1 MAFSVIL
8 LLASAL
14 PAILQVHAEA
24 VYKETFCVISVTP
37 NPVGVGQTVYIVGGI
52 TDQTAWPQ
60 PGWKNLKA
68 VIVRP
73 DNKVETLTFDTF
85 STGIG
90 AVTYKPNMVG
100 TYKINIEFPEQVCEV
115 TVAGTAAG
123 TIMKASKSRVVELIV
138 QEKPV
143 PAHPGF
149 PLPQEY
155 WTRPIDPQIREWWWI
170 AGNWLNVERTAS
182 YYDRYMPFNEQA
194 PEAPHVLWYK
204 VLDDG
209 GLVGSL
215 LGGDYVADYIIGDD
229 FAMESYE
236 HGDAYEG
243 KWLNPVVI
251 NGILY
256 YNLYPSQDTM
266 TAGMLDPS
274 YKLIEQKVVAVDIH
288 TGEELWRKTLGD
300 NQRLAFGQIMKWESQ
315 NMIGAF
321 AYLVATRTVAGVTY
335 WDFFDPLTGR
345 WEYAIKNVPSGL
357 TCVGPK
363 GEILIYVVNP
373 TRGWMALWNSTKVAY
388 QSFLDIW
395 AGNPAQIYY
404 ANRWRPHGATLDG
417 RKGYV
422 WNVTIPTFPTGVSAF
437 TVVPFDTVILTNTGL
452 FTRQPKPIFA
462 GISVK
467 PGDIG
472 RLKFNFSWIPF
483 PDAWIAIPG
492 SLPIDPE
499 NRVFIVAEKQ
509 TRKYY
514 AFNLDNGKLLWGP
527 QDYEEPD
534 FHSYSIIYF
543 GPWGQ
548 SVCAYGKLFTGGYG
562 GEINAYDIKTGKH
575 LWSYK
580 VPDPYNEFTWG
591 NWPSPI
597 YIVTAGKIY
606 IAHQE
611 HSGNPPLPRGAP
623 FVCLDAETGKEIF
636 RVEGLLRST
645 RWGGQP
651 IIADSTILWFDSYT
665 NLIFAIGKGP
675 TKTTVEAPSIGVSVG
690 SEVVIRGTVMDVSP
704 GTKDPRIALRFP
716 NGVPAVADES
726 MGEWML
732 HVYKQFPRP
741 ANVKGVWVKID
752 AINIY
757 TGECLDLGG
766 THTDETGMF
775 TIAWTPPKPGLYKIL
790 ATFPGTKSYW
800 PSYAQTSI
808 AVTPAP
814 TPITIPTPASP
825 EQVSTVQATVEA
837 LQPIITALTVLVII
851 TLIVGIYSIYDH
863 RKLRKT

>member
-1 MAFSVIL
+1 MQLKQVLRVL
-8 LLASAL
+8 LVLMLASLML
-14 PAILQVHAEA
+14 PTILRVRAEA
-24 VYKETFCVISVTP
+24 GYKQTFAIISVTP
-37 NPVGVGQTVYIVGGI
+37 NPVGVNQVVYIVGGI

-73 DNKVETLTFDTF
+73 DNQIETITFNTF

-90 AVTYKPNMVG
+90 AVTYKPTMVG
-100 TYKINIEFPEQVCEV
+100 TYKIHIEFPEQVCEV
-115 TVAGTAAG
+115 AVAGTPAG
-123 TIMKASKSRVVELIV
+123 TVMKASQSRTVELIV
-138 QEKPV
+138 QAEPV
-143 PAHPGF
+143 PSHPGF

-155 WTRPIDPQIREWWWI
+155 WTRPIDPQLREWWWI
-170 AGNWLNVERTAS
+170 AGNWLNVERTAW
-182 YYDRYMPFNEQA
+182 YYDRVMPFNKG

-209 GLVGSL
+209 GLVGGL
-215 LGGDYVADYIIGDD
+215 VGGDYVADYIIGGD
-229 FAMESYE
+229 FAMDSYE

-243 KWLNPVVI
+243 KWVNPVVI

-256 YNLYPSQDTM
+256 YNLYPAQDTS
-266 TAGMLDPS
+266 TARMLDPN
-274 YKLIEQKVVAVDIH
+274 YKVIDQKVVAVDIH
-288 TGEELWRKTLGD
+288 TGEELWCKTLGD
-300 NQRLAFGQIMKWESQ
+300 NQRLAFGQIMYWQTQ

-357 TCVGPK
+357 TCVGPS

-373 TRGWMALWNSTKVAY
+373 TLGWMALWNSTKVAY

-404 ANRWRPHGATLDG
+404 ANRWRPQGATLDG
-417 RKGYV
+417 KKGYE
-422 WNVTIPTFPTGVSAF
+422 WNVTIPRFPAGVTAF
-437 TVVPFDTVILTNTGL
+437 TVIPFDTVILTNTGL
-452 FTRQPKPIFA
+452 FTRQPNPIFA

-467 PGDIG
+467 QGDIG

-514 AFNLDNGKLLWGP
+514 AFNLDTGQKLWGP
-527 QDYEEPD
+527 QEYEEPD
-534 FHSYSIIYF
+534 FNSYSIIYF

-580 VPDPYNEFTWG
+580 VSSPYNEFTWG

-597 YIVTAGKIY
+597 YLVVDGKIY

-623 FVCLDAETGKEIF
+623 FVCLNATTGEEIF
-636 RVEGLLRST
+636 RVDGLLRST

-651 IIADSTILWFDSYT
+651 IIADSIILWFDTYT
-665 NLIFAIGKGP
+665 NMIFAIGRGP
-675 TKTTVEAPSIGVSVG
+675 TKTTVEAPNTGVSVG
-690 SEVVIRGTVMDVSP
+690 QTIVIRGKVLDVSP
-704 GTKDPRIALRFP
+704 GTTDAAIQLRFP
-716 NGVPAVADES
+716 DGVPAVADES
-726 MGEWML
+726 VGDWML
-732 HVYKQFPRP
+732 YVYKQFPRP
-741 ANVKGVWVKID
+741 ANAKGVWVKLD
-752 AINIY
+752 AINVY
-757 TGECLDLGG
+757 TGEYINIGG
-766 THTDETGMF
+766 THTDPYSGMF
-775 TIAWTPPKPGLYKIL
+775 TVSWNPPKEGLWWII
-790 ATFPGTKSYW
+790 ASFPGSKSYW
-800 PSYAQTSI
+800 PSFAQTSI
-808 AVTPAP
+808 AVTAAPAAPPAAP
-814 TPITIPTPASP
+814 TTTDITIIAA
-825 EQVSTVQATVEA
+825 VAIA
-837 LQPIITALTVLVII
+837 IIIGIANLAII
-851 TLIVGIYSIYDH
+851 
-863 RKLRKT
+863 LRKK